1 MGKQKLSIIYTKEI
15 MKIKNLLFAFIF
27 GITTLTSCQSGI
39 VWDEVP
45 ESVYSNL
52 ELAGAMVRNRP
63 RELFVNKVWQ
73 VNHNDGKGQWLENYL
88 ARSVMD
94 AIENGIEYTN
104 NTGAPMTIL
113 NKTLAA
119 GETMKVNN
127 AKEIVDDSSAPEGK
141 KHIIHVFTLDKV
153 EYITPNKGHLFV
165 KSAFD
170 SESVKPT
177 AYYEEVQDGMFRS
190 VIMPVKINEM
200 VLEFILDDQ
209 GACRVDPVNGAPK
222 LGTPGDFTQPRQYL
236 VTNTAI
242 RPDGAPEY
250 KRLYEIQVHVLPAT
264 SEEAYKWTSGS
275 I

>member
-1 MGKQKLSIIYTKEI
+1 
-15 MKIKNLLFAFIF
+15 
-27 GITTLTSCQSGI
+27 
-39 VWDEVP
+39 
-45 ESVYSNL
+45 
-52 ELAGAMVRNRP
+52 
-63 RELFVNKVWQ
+63 
-73 VNHNDGKGQWLENYL
+73 
-88 ARSVMD
+88 MD

-127 AKEIVDDSSAPEGK
+127 TKEIVDDSSAPEGK

-250 KRLYEIQVHVLPAT
+250 KRLYEIQIHVLPAT